1 MGRGGLRGEPLG
13 QGPEQAPPPDRHES
27 PAGPVSTTGP
37 DRGSALIERAIPS
50 SGERLPVLGLGTFG
64 AFDVSQRSSAFD
76 ALEDVVELFDR
87 RGGRVVDSSPMY
99 GEAES
104 VVGALR
110 AAGRQGGGADATGQM
125 FVATKVWTQGMREG
139 IAQMERSMQRL
150 RAARIDLMQVHNLVD
165 VDTHLNT
172 LDAWKAEGRIRYIG
186 ITHYHGGAFAALEKL
201 MRTRSIDFVQFNYHA
216 LDREAEQ
223 RLLPAAADTGTAVL
237 VNRPLGQGEL
247 VRRMRGRDLPAWAS
261 KAGYRSWAQLALAFV
276 IAHPAVTCV
285 IPATGDPAHLADNFD
300 AASTT
305 AGRPAPDAAF
315 ARRVAQAIATA

>member
-1 MGRGGLRGEPLG
+1 MD
-13 QGPEQAPPPDRHES
+13 A
-27 PAGPVSTTGP
+27 T
-37 DRGSALIERAIPS
+37 LIERTIPS

-64 AFDVSQRSSAFD
+64 AFDVSPRSGVMDTLAEVF
-76 ALEDVVELFDR
+76 ARFDR

-104 VVGALR
+104 VLGTLR
-110 AAGRQGGGADATGQM
+110 AGREAADNL
-125 FVATKVWTQGMREG
+125 FIATKVWTQGRREG

-150 RAARIDLMQVHNLVD
+150 RAPRIDLMQVHNLVD
-165 VDTHLNT
+165 VDTHLAT
-172 LDAWKAEGRIRYIG
+172 LEGWKQEGRIRYIG

-201 MRTRSIDFVQFNYHA
+201 LRNRSIDFVQFNYHA

-247 VRRMRGRDLPAWAS
+247 VRRTHGRPLPAWATR
-261 KAGYRSWAQLALAFV
+261 AGYRSWAQLALAFV

-285 IPATGDPAHLADNFD
+285 IPATGNPEHLYDNVD
-300 AASTT
+300 AASIVD
-305 AGRPAPDAAF
+305 GRPAPDAAF
-315 ARRVAQAIATA
+315 ARRVVQALASA

>member
-1 MGRGGLRGEPLG
+1 MD
-13 QGPEQAPPPDRHES
+13 A
-27 PAGPVSTTGP
+27 T
-37 DRGSALIERAIPS
+37 LIERTIPS

-64 AFDVSQRSSAFD
+64 AFDVSPRSGAMDTLSEVFAR
-76 ALEDVVELFDR
+76 FDR

-104 VVGALR
+104 VVGTLR
-110 AAGRQGGGADATGQM
+110 AGREAADNL
-125 FVATKVWTQGMREG
+125 FIATKVWTQGRREG

-150 RAARIDLMQVHNLVD
+150 RAPRVDLMQVHNLVD
-165 VDTHLNT
+165 VDTHLAT
-172 LDAWKAEGRIRYIG
+172 LEGWKQEGRIRYIG

-201 MRTRSIDFVQFNYHA
+201 LRNRSIDFVQFNYHA

-247 VRRMRGRDLPAWAS
+247 IRRTSGRPLPAWATR
-261 KAGYRSWAQLALAFV
+261 AGYRSWAQLALAFV

-285 IPATGDPAHLADNFD
+285 IPATGNPEHLYDNVD
-300 AASTT
+300 AASIVD
-305 AGRPAPDAAF
+305 GRPAPDAAL
-315 ARRVAQAIATA
+315 ARRVVQALASA

>member
-1 MGRGGLRGEPLG
+1 M
-13 QGPEQAPPPDRHES
+13 D
-27 PAGPVSTTGP
+27 ST
-37 DRGSALIERAIPS
+37 LIERTIPS

-76 ALEDVVELFDR
+76 ALEDVVDLFDS

-110 AAGRQGGGADATGQM
+110 AARRQGGSAGVDATASM
-125 FVATKVWTQGMREG
+125 FVATKVWTQGAREG

-150 RAARIDLMQVHNLVD
+150 RAPRIDLMQVHNLVD
-165 VDTHLNT
+165 VDTHLHT
-172 LDAWKAEGRIRYIG
+172 LEAWKSEGRIRYIG

-247 VRRMRGRDLPAWAS
+247 VRRMRGRDLPAWATKS
-261 KAGYRSWAQLALAFV
+261 GYRSWAQLALAFV

-285 IPATGDPAHLADNFD
+285 IPATGDPAHLADNLD
-300 AASTT
+300 AASTS

-315 ARRVAQAIATA
+315 ARRVAQAIAAA